1 MVFDGQMMDAGKF
14 RKQLLSLSQ
23 GDLCGDCLAVVL
35 NELDDAPKIGV
46 VAKWDGT
53 PIGCCQN
60 CGNAKESFHLK
71 DEFKD
76 ELNCPMWGVVRL
88 NPYGF
93 CHMWKPKE

>member
-1 MVFDGQMMDAGKF
+1 MIFEGQMMDAGKF

-35 NELDDAPKIGV
+35 HELEEAPKIDV

-60 CGNAKESFHLK
+60 CGNKEESLHHPGWTR
-71 DEFKD
+71 
-76 ELNCPMWGVVRL
+76 CPMWGAVGL

-93 CHMWKPKE
+93 CHMWKPIEE

>member
-1 MVFDGQMMDAGKF
+1 MVFEGQLMDAGKF

-35 NELDDAPKIGV
+35 SELDSFEKIGV
-46 VAKWDGT
+46 IAKWDGA

-60 CGNAKESFHLK
+60 CGNAEESLRHDGLSA
-71 DEFKD
+71 
-76 ELNCPMWGVVRL
+76 CPMWGAVGL

-93 CHMWKPKE
+93 CHMWKEKE